1 MKNEL
6 TSNNEINWKPQ
17 DADKEAIK
25 YSIRARV
32 RNAKVSEK
40 AIFLPARPKPSILD
54 IDKKIVGVYARVS
67 TKSTEQVSSI
77 ENQTKYYKEKI
88 RKNPNWE
95 AGKIYCDEGKSGTS
109 IKKRIAFQEMTKD
122 ARDKKVDLILC
133 ASVSRFARNVSDCI
147 NEVRKLRST
156 NPSHPVGIYFETED
170 IYTLDPDSSQKLAM
184 HAMFAD
190 WESQNKSRRMIL
202 SYDQRICTGQYPVT
216 DLLGYRHTTNG
227 ELIIQKDEALTV
239 KFIFLASALGY
250 SYKKIA
256 KILTEKQRPTLKGRT
271 NWTEGMVRN
280 ITKNERRWGD
290 LHARKHIVIDLVSRK
305 TTKNRGQRDAAYVP
319 ERHEAIISP
328 QIARAVQFITCSN
341 SKLKDGFSEIAV
353 IKEGGLKG
361 FIKISP
367 YWNAIDK
374 ELLENISKS
383 AYSEKE
389 YINLQKEV
397 NILTG
402 KEQSKIASIEFAT
415 YQAPYSVYFMN
426 QNTPNLT
433 LNKKRLKFNNK
444 CFSKLGNPEH
454 VEIIYHPLLQ
464 TLILKTST
472 KEAKTAFNCLTAK
485 KNYSNIITSPAFCD
499 SIYKAMDWLEEYD
512 FKFKGVFKER
522 GNTKFLVFSLDEP
535 RILTGKK
542 YSDLGCNSVKYIRY
556 KNNQNKTQIEL
567 DTNYSL
573 KKIRNKLTSTITEA
587 DISAQGTIVENPKI
601 GKIPSKNEIQKE
613 LDELLKVM

>member
-1 MKNEL
+1 
-6 TSNNEINWKPQ
+6 
-17 DADKEAIK
+17 
-25 YSIRARV
+25 
-32 RNAKVSEK
+32 
-40 AIFLPARPKPSILD
+40 
-54 IDKKIVGVYARVS
+54 
-67 TKSTEQVSSI
+67 
-77 ENQTKYYKEKI
+77 
-88 RKNPNWE
+88 
-95 AGKIYCDEGKSGTS
+95 
-109 IKKRIAFQEMTKD
+109 
-122 ARDKKVDLILC
+122 
-133 ASVSRFARNVSDCI
+133 
-147 NEVRKLRST
+147 
-156 NPSHPVGIYFETED
+156 
-170 IYTLDPDSSQKLAM
+170 M

-319 ERHEAIISP
+319 EHHEAIISP

-353 IKEGGLKG
+353 IKVGGLKG

>member
-1 MKNEL
+1 
-6 TSNNEINWKPQ
+6 
-17 DADKEAIK
+17 
-25 YSIRARV
+25 
-32 RNAKVSEK
+32 
-40 AIFLPARPKPSILD
+40 
-54 IDKKIVGVYARVS
+54 
-67 TKSTEQVSSI
+67 
-77 ENQTKYYKEKI
+77 
-88 RKNPNWE
+88 
-95 AGKIYCDEGKSGTS
+95 
-109 IKKRIAFQEMTKD
+109 
-122 ARDKKVDLILC
+122 
-133 ASVSRFARNVSDCI
+133 
-147 NEVRKLRST
+147 
-156 NPSHPVGIYFETED
+156 
-170 IYTLDPDSSQKLAM
+170 
-184 HAMFAD
+184 MFAD

-227 ELIIQKDEALTV
+227 EFIIQKDEALTV

-319 ERHEAIISP
+319 EHHEAIISP

-353 IKEGGLKG
+353 IKVGGLKG